1 MTDKKLG
8 NCLLMNVTKKT
19 APRNAFR
26 GGKTLIKAI
35 LMKGLG
41 KKWDHLSPASSAA
54 RFIEDSPDCESH
66 NGPGNNRL
74 WRCRVQQWAMCNV
87 YMFIIPTSSP
97 SSALP
102 CWPCYTCFLSLAII
116 VRNSLGSVLRAVVR
130 HGNSYSFFN
139 FSSSAWSRCRPLA
152 SLAVEF
158 GICLTIFF
166 VFMDYGLSGSRSQCR
181 GSGRKILE
189 MWDGD

>member
-1 MTDKKLG
+1 MDKKLG

-19 APRNAFR
+19 APRNANG

-54 RFIEDSPDCESH
+54 RFIEDSLDCESH

-97 SSALP
+97 RPALP
-102 CWPCYTCFLSLAII
+102 CWPCYTCFLSLTII

-152 SLAVEF
+152 SWDGELRIYLPVLF
-158 GICLTIFF
+158 PFLWI
-166 VFMDYGLSGSRSQCR
+166 MDSRDQDRSG
-181 GSGRKILE
+181 GGGRKIWE

>member
-1 MTDKKLG
+1 MMVFLFPSEGSTQAAAEWEWRRCSMRRFLSQANTQSSDSDGQETGQLFIDECHKENSAKK
-8 NCLLMNVTKKT
+8 CQ
-19 APRNAFR
+19 RR
-26 GGKTLIKAI
+26 RKTLIKAI

-97 SSALP
+97 RPALP
-102 CWPCYTCFLSLAII
+102 CWPCYTCFLSLW
-116 VRNSLGSVLRAVVR
+116 L
-130 HGNSYSFFN
+130 
-139 FSSSAWSRCRPLA
+139 SSSVTALA
-152 SLAVEF
+152 
-158 GICLTIFF
+158 
-166 VFMDYGLSGSRSQCR
+166 QC
-181 GSGRKILE
+181 S
-189 MWDGD
+189 